1 MRSDTCS
8 PSWVCAKTIP
18 LCTSGDSI
26 IYILNVDENIFDKVG
41 KFLPFFSRH
50 ILYIG
55 PCIWNSPFGVTCN
68 LFQGQYFL
76 CRNVRIHACFNC
88 SCPYYSHFLF
98 DVYKIPWFVNIFSFC
113 LDCGFLSIN
122 HSLDLCA
129 AALIIMAKDSYRF
142 SQTRSVLDFVFFEFC
157 FLFVTS
163 VRFHLRHEWQAKK
176 GREASLRPRS
186 HVELGTCGSL
196 RPRSHV

>member
-1 MRSDTCS
+1 MHLKQPFWRHVQLV
-8 PSWVCAKTIP
+8 PGPV
-18 LCTSGDSI
+18 
-26 IYILNVDENIFDKVG
+26 
-41 KFLPFFSRH
+41 LPVSER
-50 ILYIG
+50 
-55 PCIWNSPFGVTCN
+55 
-68 LFQGQYFL
+68 
-76 CRNVRIHACFNC
+76 RIHACFNC

-163 VRFHLRHEWQAKK
+163 VRFHLRHEDRRRKEE
-176 GREASLRPRS
+176 R
-186 HVELGTCGSL
+186 GSL